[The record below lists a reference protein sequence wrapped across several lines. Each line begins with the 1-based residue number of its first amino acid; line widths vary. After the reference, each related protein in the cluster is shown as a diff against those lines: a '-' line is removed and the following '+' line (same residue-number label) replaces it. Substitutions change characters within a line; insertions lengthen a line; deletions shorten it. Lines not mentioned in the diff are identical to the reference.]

1 MRRPRRLTWLT
12 LTVLGALV
20 IPPTSVLAALP
31 FCGDVQLVW
40 ARGAGQPLG
49 DDNNFDRIS
58 SELDGLLGP
67 SISYTAYELGQEA
80 PAGFG
85 GFSYPAAGN
94 DMRVILEWT
103 PVGAEEFS
111 NSVAEGRAEL
121 DAWLTQRT
129 IECPGE
135 VYVLAGLSEGAMV
148 IGGGLFDLDEAVLDR
163 IAYVAIFGDPTYTTL
178 TDQAGPLSD
187 RCEDDWLPSWVEGT
201 GQCWQQGA
209 LGERIPYIPFSLDGR
224 VGSWCSLG
232 DYACS
237 SIPTDL
243 LNMVPP
249 PVGDG
254 GPHGKYFTDGH
265 VAKATQKAAASLE
278 NFLPD
283 QADDI
288 DASFLRFATGGA
300 GADLAFIFDTTGSMG
315 GSIANAKVEA
325 TDLANLWLSNSTNG
339 RIALIEFR
347 DQGDAF
353 VSRVVLPLTD
363 DAGDFQTAVNGL
375 VASGGGDTPEAQ
387 LSGVMTA
394 LDGLDWQAG
403 ATKVGLVITDAV
415 GRDPEP
421 VTGYT
426 RAQAAQ
432 RALEIDPVAVY
443 GVNVSTL
450 QSVTD
455 WMRPI
460 ADATAGEVAV
470 LGQGQTL
477 SDLLADVMNEI
488 ALNPVAVLGGPYF
501 AASGNP
507 VFFDADR
514 SFDPDA
520 DLISYKWDFDG
531 DGTTDQT
538 TTEPKVAHTYPGAY
552 SGIAAVRVV
561 SADGG
566 EALASA
572 VVTVDAAGLADDA
585 AVAPTAASASVTGPG
600 EVTVTWTPAPND
612 RADEYVVR
620 LTDSALL
627 RSAAV
632 GAGNS
637 VTISGLDLSLPTT
650 FSVQAANEYGL
661 SAGVLTAPVGGG
673 PGPVTTQLVSI
684 STSRAKGNGASLDAF
699 VDADARRVVYHSD
712 ASNLAPGDTNNQRDV
727 YLRDRVASTTTLV
740 SASASGT
747 VGNGISQ
754 DPAISK
760 GGRYV
765 TFRSQ
770 ASNLVSGDTNGTA
783 WDIFVKDL
791 QTGTVDRVSVSTAGA
806 QANGASQNP
815 MISADGRFV
824 TYRSSATNLV
834 SGDTNGQPDIFVRDR
849 QTNTTTRVSVVTGGA
864 QATGGVSDEP
874 AISDDGRYVAFQS
887 DATNLVTGDTNA
899 KTDVF
904 RHDRQTNTTIRISV
918 SSSGAQSNNV
928 STDPALNG
936 DGSRVVWE
944 SIATNLVAGDT
955 NAKEDVFVRLV
966 ATNQTIRVS
975 VSTAGTQTT
984 SASNDASLSTSGTT
998 VAFYSTA
1005 TNLVSGDT
1013 NSRGDVFIRD
1023 LTANTTDRVSVSASG
1038 GQINDASSGPW
1049 LSGDGSATAFAS
1061 VGTNVVPADTDA
1073 TSDMYIRGPAM
1084 AN

>member
-1 MRRPRRLTWLT
+1 
-12 LTVLGALV
+12 
-20 IPPTSVLAALP
+20 
-31 FCGDVQLVW
+31 
-40 ARGAGQPLG
+40 
-49 DDNNFDRIS
+49 
-58 SELDGLLGP
+58 
-67 SISYTAYELGQEA
+67 
-80 PAGFG
+80 
-85 GFSYPAAGN
+85 
-94 DMRVILEWT
+94 
-103 PVGAEEFS
+103 
-111 NSVAEGRAEL
+111 
-121 DAWLTQRT
+121 
-129 IECPGE
+129 
-135 VYVLAGLSEGAMV
+135 MV
-148 IGGGLFDLDEAVLDR
+148 IGGGLFDLDETVLDR

-187 RCEDDWLPSWVEGT
+187 RCEDDWLPSWVQGT

-243 LNMVPP
+243 ANFL
-249 PVGDG
+249 GDG

-265 VAKATQKAAASLE
+265 VAKATQKAAESLE
-278 NFLPD
+278 AFLPD

-315 GSIANAKVEA
+315 GSIANAKAEA

-339 RIALIEFR
+339 RIALVEFR

-353 VSRVVLPLTD
+353 VSRIVLPLTA
-363 DAGDFQTAVNGL
+363 DAEDFQTAVNGL
-375 VASGGGDTPEAQ
+375 VAAGGGDVPEAQ

-403 ATKVGLVITDAV
+403 ATKIGIVITDAV

-520 DLISYKWDFDG
+520 DLISYKWDFDS

-538 TTEPKVAHTYPGAY
+538 TTEPKVAHTYSGTY

-566 EALASA
+566 EALGSA
-572 VVTVDAAGLADDA
+572 VVTVDAAGLADEA
-585 AVAPTAASASVTGPG
+585 AVAPTAASASVTGPS

-612 RADEYVVR
+612 RADDYVVR
-620 LTDSALL
+620 LSDSALL
-627 RSAAV
+627 RSTPV

-637 VTISGLDLSLPTT
+637 VTIAGLDLSLPMT
-650 FSVQAANEYGL
+650 FSAQAANEFGL
-661 SAGVLTAPVGGG
+661 SAGVSTAPVGGG

-684 STSRAKGNGASLDAF
+684 STSRAKGNGASLDAY

-712 ASNLAPGDTNNQRDV
+712 ATNLAPGDTNNLRDV
-727 YLRDRVASTTTLV
+727 FVRDRLNGTTTLV
-740 SASASGT
+740 SASAAGT
-747 VGNGISQ
+747 IGNGHSQ

-760 GGRYV
+760 DGRYV

-770 ASNLVSGDTNGTA
+770 ANNLVSGDTNGTA

-791 QTGTVDRVSVSTAGA
+791 QTGAVERVSVSSAGA

-815 MISADGRFV
+815 LISADGRFV
-824 TYRSSATNLV
+824 AFRSSATNLV
-834 SGDTNGQPDIFVRDR
+834 SGDTNGQPDVFVRDR
-849 QTNTTTRVSVVTGGA
+849 QTTTTTRVSVATGGG
-864 QATGGVSDEP
+864 QATGGVSDDP

-887 DATNLVTGDTNA
+887 DATNVVAGDTNA
-899 KTDVF
+899 KTDIF
-904 RHDRQTNTTIRISV
+904 RHDRQTNTTIRVSV
-918 SSSGAQSNNV
+918 GTAGAQSNGV
-928 STDPALNG
+928 STDPALSG

-944 SIATNLVAGDT
+944 SIATNLVIGDT
-955 NAKEDVFVRLV
+955 NGKEDVFVRLIG
-966 ATNQTIRVS
+966 TGETIRVS
-975 VSTAGTQTT
+975 VSSAGAQAT
-984 SASNDASLSTSGTT
+984 SGSNDASLSTGGTK
-998 VAFYSTA
+998 VAFYSTS

-1013 NSRGDVFIRD
+1013 NSRGDVFTRD
-1023 LTANTTDRVSVSASG
+1023 LTASITERASLTAAG
-1038 GQINDASSGPW
+1038 GQVNEASSAPW
-1049 LSGDGSATAFAS
+1049 LSGDGSAVAFSS
-1061 VGTNVVPADTDA
+1061 VGTNVVPEDTDS
-1073 TSDMYIRGPAM
+1073 TSDVYVRGPAM
-1084 AN
+1084 PN